1 MLIPYDVLDKQY
13 REAWEKAPAALK
25 EQLRE
30 RNRAKLSKDWDKVLR
45 LEETLQNGPHSEEF
59 RVLEELDFDR
69 RLAFDRKKE
78 GKIVGQISFA
88 NGEQYEFINAAEFIG
103 VVKGELDYQTTTG
116 FRYKV
121 VTTDPAIR
129 KEADDLLYNLHG
141 EENPHPLEYYQKPA
155 EQRISDVLAS
165 AKQRATSQSGHADL
179 TAERRESIHATER

>member
-13 REAWEKAPAALK
+13 REAWEKAPADLK

-45 LEETLQNGPHSEEF
+45 LEETLQ
-59 RVLEELDFDR
+59 
-69 RLAFDRKKE
+69 LAFDRKKE

-103 VVKGELDYQTTTG
+103 VVKGELDYQAATG

-121 VTTDPAIR
+121 VTTDPATR

-165 AKQRATSQSGHADL
+165 AKQRAASQSGHADL